1 MQQERTC
8 CFVNVNRTNFKDFC
22 FETGHITSWFL
33 DELLW
38 ATLYLMKGSKIW
50 FQSIFRIKNLWNC
63 HCFNLVFNSF
73 LIALVLKRFFFIF
86 CLEISFFLFI
96 FSDIFSQEMVN
107 VTLNQLLT
115 YILHFDMWYQLILT
129 PVIKTVD
136 KSD

>member
-1 MQQERTC
+1 
-8 CFVNVNRTNFKDFC
+8 
-22 FETGHITSWFL
+22 
-33 DELLW
+33 
-38 ATLYLMKGSKIW
+38 
-50 FQSIFRIKNLWNC
+50 
-63 HCFNLVFNSF
+63 
-73 LIALVLKRFFFIF
+73 LVLKRFFFIF